1 MDLEKSQTDGSRQS
15 SEEIRTLKRELQL
28 VNEKLK
34 LSEKSWSELKTLH
47 ETLLAEKNNGVAEAG
62 KEMYRLQQ
70 KIKELSAE
78 NQQKLAE
85 LKSGYDSEMK
95 EKLKQF
101 KETEEREKQAGV
113 LLKTKDEANASLQAL
128 LTRMNGKLDEL
139 VLNLQKSEA

>member
-1 MDLEKSQTDGSRQS
+1 M
-15 SEEIRTLKRELQL
+15 
-28 VNEKLK
+28 
-34 LSEKSWSELKTLH
+34 
-47 ETLLAEKNNGVAEAG
+47 
-62 KEMYRLQQ
+62 
-70 KIKELSAE
+70 
-78 NQQKLAE
+78 
-85 LKSGYDSEMK
+85 KSGYDSEMK

>member
-1 MDLEKSQTDGSRQS
+1 M
-15 SEEIRTLKRELQL
+15 
-28 VNEKLK
+28 
-34 LSEKSWSELKTLH
+34 
-47 ETLLAEKNNGVAEAG
+47 
-62 KEMYRLQQ
+62 
-70 KIKELSAE
+70 
-78 NQQKLAE
+78 AE

-95 EKLKQF
+95 EKLKQL

>member
-1 MDLEKSQTDGSRQS
+1 M
-15 SEEIRTLKRELQL
+15 
-28 VNEKLK
+28 
-34 LSEKSWSELKTLH
+34 
-47 ETLLAEKNNGVAEAG
+47 
-62 KEMYRLQQ
+62 
-70 KIKELSAE
+70 
-78 NQQKLAE
+78 AE

-113 LLKTKDEANASLQAL
+113 SLKTKDEANASLRAL

>member
-1 MDLEKSQTDGSRQS
+1 M
-15 SEEIRTLKRELQL
+15 
-28 VNEKLK
+28 
-34 LSEKSWSELKTLH
+34 
-47 ETLLAEKNNGVAEAG
+47 
-62 KEMYRLQQ
+62 
-70 KIKELSAE
+70 
-78 NQQKLAE
+78 AE

-139 VLNLQKSEA
+139 VLNLKKSEA

>member
-1 MDLEKSQTDGSRQS
+1 M
-15 SEEIRTLKRELQL
+15 
-28 VNEKLK
+28 
-34 LSEKSWSELKTLH
+34 
-47 ETLLAEKNNGVAEAG
+47 
-62 KEMYRLQQ
+62 
-70 KIKELSAE
+70 
-78 NQQKLAE
+78 AE

>member
-1 MDLEKSQTDGSRQS
+1 
-15 SEEIRTLKRELQL
+15 
-28 VNEKLK
+28 
-34 LSEKSWSELKTLH
+34 
-47 ETLLAEKNNGVAEAG
+47 
-62 KEMYRLQQ
+62 
-70 KIKELSAE
+70 
-78 NQQKLAE
+78 LAE

>member
-1 MDLEKSQTDGSRQS
+1 MDLEKSQTDVSRQS

-70 KIKELSAE
+70 KIKEL
-78 NQQKLAE
+78 
-85 LKSGYDSEMK
+85 
-95 EKLKQF
+95 
-101 KETEEREKQAGV
+101 
-113 LLKTKDEANASLQAL
+113 
-128 LTRMNGKLDEL
+128 
-139 VLNLQKSEA
+139 

>member
-1 MDLEKSQTDGSRQS
+1 M
-15 SEEIRTLKRELQL
+15 
-28 VNEKLK
+28 
-34 LSEKSWSELKTLH
+34 
-47 ETLLAEKNNGVAEAG
+47 
-62 KEMYRLQQ
+62 
-70 KIKELSAE
+70 
-78 NQQKLAE
+78 AE

-113 LLKTKDEANASLQAL
+113 LLKTKDEANAGLQAL